1 MALMKILLMED
12 DIILSEIILEHL
24 ESLNYEVSPAYNGVE
39 AEDLAYAK
47 KFDLLLLDVNVPH
60 VDGFIFLKNLRK
72 TGNKTPAIF
81 ITSLDSTE
89 DLKLGFD
96 SGCDDYIKKPFD
108 LSELETRI
116 NNIKRLYKIERK
128 DKLKISESLY
138 FDKQNL
144 TLIKDD
150 TKIAISK
157 KEAEILEFFILNKD
171 ETISI
176 NALANTLWSYE
187 DSPSDA
193 TIRTYIKNL
202 RKLIGS
208 EYISNIRGVGYRFN

>member
-1 MALMKILLMED
+1 MVSMKILLMED
-12 DIILSEIILEHL
+12 DIILSEIILEYL
-24 ESLNYEVSPAYNGVE
+24 ESLDYEVSPAYNGME
-39 AEDLAYAK
+39 AEDLAYST
-47 KFDLLLLDVNVPH
+47 KFNLLLLDVNVPH
-60 VDGFIFLKNLRK
+60 VNGFNFLKDLRES
-72 TGNKTPAIF
+72 GNKTPAIF

-108 LSELETRI
+108 LSELEARI
-116 NNIKRLYKIERK
+116 NNIKRLYKIESK
-128 DKLKISESLY
+128 DKLMISENIY

-144 TLIKDD
+144 IFIKDD
-150 TKIAISK
+150 IEIAISK
-157 KEAEILEFFILNKD
+157 KEAEILEFFILNKS

-176 NALANTLWSYE
+176 NTLANTLWSYE

-208 EYISNIRGVGYRFN
+208 EHISNIRGVGYRFN

>member
-1 MALMKILLMED
+1 MKILLMED

-24 ESLNYEVSPAYNGVE
+24 ESLNYEVSPAYNGIE

-60 VDGFIFLKNLRK
+60 IDGFIFLKNLRES
-72 TGNKTPAIF
+72 GNKTPAIF

-116 NNIKRLYKIERK
+116 NNIKRLYKIESK
-128 DKLKISESLY
+128 DRLMINKSLY

-144 TLIKDD
+144 ILIRDD

-157 KEAEILEFFILNKD
+157 KEAEILEFFVLNKD
-171 ETISI
+171 KTIPI
-176 NALANTLWSYE
+176 NELANTLWSYE

-208 EYISNIRGVGYRFN
+208 EYISNVRGVGYRFN

>member
-1 MALMKILLMED
+1 MKILLMED
-12 DIILSEIILEHL
+12 DIILSEIISEYL
-24 ESLNYEVSPAYNGVE
+24 ESLDYKVITVYNGVE

-60 VDGFIFLKNLRK
+60 VNGFIFLKNLRES
-72 TGNKTPAIF
+72 GNKTPAIF
-81 ITSLDSTE
+81 ITSLDSVE
-89 DLKLGFD
+89 DLKLGFG

-116 NNIKRLYKIERK
+116 NNIKRLYKIECK
-128 DKLKISESLY
+128 DELKIDDTLY

-144 TLIKDD
+144 ILIKDD
-150 TKIAISK
+150 TKISISK
-157 KEAEILEFFILNKD
+157 KEAEILEFFILNKN

-176 NALANTLWSYE
+176 NTLANTLWSYE

-208 EYISNIRGVGYRFN
+208 EYISNLRGVGYRFN